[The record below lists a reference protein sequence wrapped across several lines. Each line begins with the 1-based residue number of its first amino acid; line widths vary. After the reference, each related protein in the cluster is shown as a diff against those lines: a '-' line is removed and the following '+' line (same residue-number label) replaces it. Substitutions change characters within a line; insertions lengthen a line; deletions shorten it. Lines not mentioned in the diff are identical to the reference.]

1 MAKKGWREDEEPL
14 ETELQTALKIW
25 LLIGQKKNSKFL
37 CAQSGRFARKEKL
50 ASSFSQKSRK
60 IA

>member
-25 LLIGQKKNSKFL
+25 LLIGQKKILNFYVPNP
-37 CAQSGRFARKEKL
+37 GDFARNEKL